1 MNVFA
6 RTFTALGGSGAEAAS
21 FRGLANSMD
30 GSDGLLEPLV
40 CGEGNSMVA
49 CTKYKQRLY

>member
-40 CGEGNSMVA
+40 CGEGNSMVP